1 MQRRLCSTRT
11 LNKIVSQKTKQDA
24 LEFLWI
30 WEQLEL
36 FCLFKIPYKSYSDF
50 AQRTITNIRIFPLT
64 LSSVSTL
71 DAEIENRKSVFQ
83 NMCKIYVPLI
93 LTVSCVL
100 FEKKWSEPLKERKT
114 INENF
119 ENSAPGNGW
128 MKPRWKRYSF
138 SHKLRHFKQKT
149 TMFNYLAVKIY
160 N

>member
-1 MQRRLCSTRT
+1 
-11 LNKIVSQKTKQDA
+11 
-24 LEFLWI
+24 
-30 WEQLEL
+30 
-36 FCLFKIPYKSYSDF
+36 
-50 AQRTITNIRIFPLT
+50 
-64 LSSVSTL
+64 
-71 DAEIENRKSVFQ
+71 
-83 NMCKIYVPLI
+83 MCKIHVPLI

-128 MKPRWKRYSF
+128 IKPRWKRYSF